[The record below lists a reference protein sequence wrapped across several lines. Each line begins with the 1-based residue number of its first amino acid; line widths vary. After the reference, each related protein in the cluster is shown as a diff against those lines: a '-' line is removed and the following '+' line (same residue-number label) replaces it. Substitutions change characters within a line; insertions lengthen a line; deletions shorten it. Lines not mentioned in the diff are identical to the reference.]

1 MTWTPLQQFLEMGG
15 YAVYVWGSYLVLP
28 ALVLVEVLLL
38 LIRKREIIGHLGWQ
52 RDESMPRDQSL
63 VE

>member
-1 MTWTPLQQFLEMGG
+1 MTWTVLLKFMEMGG

-28 ALVLVEVLLL
+28 ALVVVELLL
-38 LIRKREIIGHLGWQ
+38 LHFRKREIIGHLGWR
-52 RDESMPRDQSL
+52 RDESIPRHQSL